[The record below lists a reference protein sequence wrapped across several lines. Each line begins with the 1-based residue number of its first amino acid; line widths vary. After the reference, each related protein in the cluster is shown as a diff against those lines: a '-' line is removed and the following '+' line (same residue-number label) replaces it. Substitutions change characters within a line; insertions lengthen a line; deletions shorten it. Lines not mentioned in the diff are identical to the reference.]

1 MTNTDMEMMTDNK
14 IMAVAA
20 RLCAFLTFL
29 LTAVGCGGGDGEDA
43 RQEAAVDTLAVL
55 VSRVQ
60 ECSRLYTTEF
70 RVHKIVACESDR
82 VVGALGL
89 QVGASTFGERK
100 VLIPMEATLK
110 GYVDLS
116 GFSAANVERQ
126 GRRITI
132 TLPDPQVMMTAT
144 RIDHEGVRRYVTGL
158 RDSFLDKE
166 LAALEAQGRK
176 SIINEI
182 PSLGIERAARVSA
195 ARMLIPIIAKLGY
208 DEADITISFRDD
220 LKPYDLKRSLR

>member
-1 MTNTDMEMMTDNK
+1 MKLIDK
-14 IMAVAA
+14 SVVLL
-20 RLCAFLTFL
+20 RLCSFLAFVQS
-29 LTAVGCGGGDGEDA
+29 AVGCGDAVGEDA
-43 RQEAAVDTLAVL
+43 RSETAADTLSVL

-70 RVHKIVACESDR
+70 RVHKIVACESDHT
-82 VVGALGL
+82 VGVLGL
-89 QVGASTFGERK
+89 HVGTSMFGERK

-116 GFSAANVERQ
+116 GFSQANVERQ
-126 GRRITI
+126 GRRIVI

-158 RDSFLDKE
+158 RDPIMDKDLE
-166 LAALEAQGRK
+166 ALEAKGRQ
-176 SIINEI
+176 SVIDEI
-182 PSLGIERAARVSA
+182 PALGIERAARVSA
-195 ARMLIPIIAKLGY
+195 ARMLIPIIASLGY

-220 LKPYDLKRSLR
+220 LSPHDLKRTLR